1 MSADRVGFFCVPNFP
16 FDLVAFA
23 AAGYVFVMK
32 IAILGKPFDEET
44 LPFLQALLD
53 DLVARRTEVIIVESF
68 RTYLDNR
75 LQLPE
80 GIGTFR
86 RGDSLRDVQFV
97 FSIGGDGTLLDT
109 VTYVGALQI
118 PILGINTGR
127 LGFLATIT
135 VERISQAIDALF
147 KGHFVLEERSLI
159 RVETDPEVF
168 DGINFGLNEFS
179 ILKRDTSSMI
189 VVHTYIDGEYLNSY
203 WADGLIVATP
213 TGSTGYSLS
222 CGGPVMLPQT
232 NNFIIAP
239 VCPHNLNVRP
249 LIVSDR
255 SVISFEIEGRSNNF
269 LLSLDSRSV
278 AVDAGIQIAVRRE
291 NFAVRLVKLNH
302 VNFLTTLRSKLNWGL
317 DKRNPAS
324 ILL

>member
-1 MSADRVGFFCVPNFP
+1 
-16 FDLVAFA
+16 
-23 AAGYVFVMK
+23 MK
-32 IAILGKPFDEET
+32 IAILGKPFGE
-44 LPFLQALLD
+44 LQAPVLQAVLNDLLRRQA
-53 DLVARRTEVIIVESF
+53 DLSIEHGFYE
-68 RTYLDNR
+68 YLSQH
-75 LQLPE
+75 LELPE
-80 GIGTFR
+80 GLR
-86 RGDSLRDVQFV
+86 RFSRTDSLAGNRFV
-97 FSIGGDGTLLDT
+97 LSIGGDGTLLDT

-127 LGFLATIT
+127 LGFLATISP
-135 VERISQAIDALF
+135 ENILQAIDALY

-159 RVETDPEVF
+159 RVDTDPDTF
-168 DGINFGLNEFS
+168 GNINFGLNEFS

-232 NNFIIAP
+232 NNFVIAP

-249 LIVSDR
+249 LIVPDR

-269 LLSLDSRSV
+269 LLSLDSRSRTV
-278 AVDAGIQIAVRRE
+278 EAGIQIAVRRE
-291 NFAVRLVKLNH
+291 NFNAQLVKLNQ
-302 VNFLTTLRSKLNWGL
+302 VNFLSTLRSKLNWGL
-317 DKRNPAS
+317 DRRNPAD
-324 ILL
+324 IPA

>member
-1 MSADRVGFFCVPNFP
+1 
-16 FDLVAFA
+16 
-23 AAGYVFVMK
+23 MK

-44 LPFLQALLD
+44 LPFVQALLD
-53 DLVARRTEVIIVESF
+53 NLVARRTEILIVESF

-75 LQLPE
+75 LTLPD

-86 RGDSLRDVQFV
+86 RGDSLRGVQFV
-97 FSIGGDGTLLDT
+97 LSIGGDGTLLDT
-109 VTYVGALQI
+109 VTYVGSLQI

-135 VERISQAIDALF
+135 PDHIPQALDALF
-147 KGHFVLEERSLI
+147 KGHFVIEERSLI
-159 RVETDPEVF
+159 RVDTDPEVF
-168 DGINFGLNEFS
+168 EGINFGLNEFS

-269 LLSLDSRSV
+269 LLSLDSRAV
-278 AVDAGIQIAVRRE
+278 PVDAGIQIAVRRE
-291 NFAVRLVKLNH
+291 TFAARLVKLNH
-302 VNFLTTLRSKLNWGL
+302 VNFLSTLRSKLNWGL
-317 DKRNPAS
+317 DRRNSAGLP
-324 ILL
+324 L

>member
-1 MSADRVGFFCVPNFP
+1 
-16 FDLVAFA
+16 
-23 AAGYVFVMK
+23 MK

-68 RTYLDNR
+68 HTYLDNR
-75 LQLPE
+75 LRLPE

-135 VERISQAIDALF
+135 VERIAQAIDALF

-317 DKRNPAS
+317 DKRNPAG

>member
-1 MSADRVGFFCVPNFP
+1 
-16 FDLVAFA
+16 
-23 AAGYVFVMK
+23 MK

-53 DLVARRTEVIIVESF
+53 DLVARQTEVIIVESF

-75 LQLPE
+75 LRLPE

-86 RGDSLRDVQFV
+86 RGDSLRGVQFV

-135 VERISQAIDALF
+135 VERIAQAIDALY

-159 RVETDPEVF
+159 RVDTDPEVF

-203 WADGLIVATP
+203 WADGLVVATP

-249 LIVSDR
+249 IIVSDR

-291 NFAVRLVKLNH
+291 NFAARLVKLNH

-317 DKRNPAS
+317 DKRNPVG
-324 ILL
+324 I

>member
-1 MSADRVGFFCVPNFP
+1 
-16 FDLVAFA
+16 
-23 AAGYVFVMK
+23 MK
-32 IAILGKPFDEET
+32 IAILGKPFQDDN
-44 LPFLQALLD
+44 LSFVQGLLD
-53 DLVARRTEVIIVESF
+53 NLTNRQTEIIIAEPF
-68 RTYLDNR
+68 YEYLHPR

-80 GIGTFR
+80 GTQTFQ
-86 RGDSLRDVQFV
+86 RGDALLGVQFV
-97 FSIGGDGTLLDT
+97 LSIGGDGTLLDT
-109 VTYVGALQI
+109 VTYVGSAQI
-118 PILGINTGR
+118 PILGIHTGR

-135 VERISQAIDALF
+135 PDQITQALDALF
-147 KGHFVLEERSLI
+147 KGHFVIEERSLI
-159 RVETDPEVF
+159 RVDTDPEAF
-168 DGINFGLNEFS
+168 GGINFGLNEFS

-255 SVISFEIEGRSNNF
+255 SVISFEIEGRSNQF

-291 NFAVRLVKLNH
+291 NFTVRLVKLNH
-302 VNFLTTLRSKLNWGL
+302 VNFLSTLRSKLNWGL
-317 DKRNPAS
+317 DRRNPS
-324 ILL
+324 GIPV

>member
-1 MSADRVGFFCVPNFP
+1 
-16 FDLVAFA
+16 
-23 AAGYVFVMK
+23 MK
-32 IAILGKPFDEET
+32 IAILGKPFDEEA
-44 LPFLQALLD
+44 LPFVQALLD
-53 DLVARRTEVIIVESF
+53 DLVARRTEILIVESF

-75 LQLPE
+75 LALPE
-80 GIGTFR
+80 GVGTFR
-86 RGDSLRDVQFV
+86 RGDSLRGVQFV

-109 VTYVGALQI
+109 VTYVGSLQI
-118 PILGINTGR
+118 PILGIHTGR

-135 VERISQAIDALF
+135 PDRVTQAIDALF
-147 KGHFVLEERSLI
+147 KGHFVIEERSLI
-159 RVETDPEVF
+159 RVDTDPEVF
-168 DGINFGLNEFS
+168 EGINFGLNEFS

-269 LLSLDSRSV
+269 LLSLDSRAV
-278 AVDAGIQIAVRRE
+278 PVDAGIQIAVRRE
-291 NFAVRLVKLNH
+291 TFTARLVKLNH
-302 VNFLTTLRSKLNWGL
+302 VNFLSTLRSKLNWGL
-317 DKRNPAS
+317 DRRNPAG
-324 ILL
+324 IPL

>member
-1 MSADRVGFFCVPNFP
+1 
-16 FDLVAFA
+16 
-23 AAGYVFVMK
+23 MK
-32 IAILGKPFDEET
+32 IAILGKPFDDSVA
-44 LPFLQALLD
+44 PAIQALLD
-53 DLVARRTEVIIVESF
+53 NLLARKAELFIVESF
-68 RTYLDNR
+68 RVYLDSR

-80 GIGTFR
+80 GVTTFR
-86 RGDSLRDVQFV
+86 RGDSLRGVQFV
-97 FSIGGDGTLLDT
+97 LSIGGDGTLLDT
-109 VTYVGALQI
+109 ITYVGSLQI
-118 PILGINTGR
+118 PILGIHTGR
-127 LGFLATIT
+127 LGFLATVT
-135 VERISQAIDALF
+135 PDRIPQAIDALF

-159 RVETDPEVF
+159 RVDTDPDVF
-168 DGINFGLNEFS
+168 GEINFGLNEFS

-203 WADGLIVATP
+203 WADGLIVSTP

-249 LIVSDR
+249 LVVSDR

-278 AVDAGIQIAVRRE
+278 PVDATVQIAVRRE
-291 NFAVRLVKLNH
+291 TFNARLIRLNH
-302 VNFLTTLRSKLNWGL
+302 VNFLSTLRSKLNWGF
-317 DKRNPAS
+317 DRRNPDGS
-324 ILL
+324 TVG

>member
-1 MSADRVGFFCVPNFP
+1 
-16 FDLVAFA
+16 
-23 AAGYVFVMK
+23 MK
-32 IAILGKPFDEET
+32 IAILGKPFNEAT
-44 LPFLQALLD
+44 LPFLQQLLD
-53 DLVARRTEVIIVESF
+53 DLVARGTEILIAESF

-75 LQLPE
+75 LRLPA
-80 GIGTFR
+80 GIGSFR
-86 RGDSLRDVQFV
+86 RGDSLAGVQFA

-109 VTYVGALQI
+109 VTYVGSLQI

-127 LGFLATIT
+127 LGFLATVTPDQIA
-135 VERISQAIDALF
+135 QAMDALF

-159 RVETDPEVF
+159 RVDTDPDVF
-168 DGINFGLNEFS
+168 GGINFGLNEFS
-179 ILKRDTSSMI
+179 ILKRDTSAMI

-203 WADGLIVATP
+203 WADGLIVSTP

-269 LLSLDSRSV
+269 LLSLDARSEL
-278 AVDAGIQIAVRRE
+278 ADASVQIAVRRE
-291 NFAVRLVKLNH
+291 TFVARLVKLNH

-317 DKRNPAS
+317 DRRNPTTTLS
-324 ILL
+324 